1 MVQATH
7 AAFDARQEIETKPAS
22 VRPRA
27 SVAGRHDLR
36 LSIHPDLQTIEQEW
50 RAFERSADCTV
61 FQSFDWM
68 SAWHRHVGARNGVIP
83 AIVAVRDGG
92 GGLLMILP
100 LMIESGAVRRL
111 TWLASDLCDYNAPL
125 LAPDF
130 SRLIDETRFAEL
142 WRDILERLRS
152 HPDYRYDLIQLEK
165 MPAQVGAQRNPM
177 IGFAVALN
185 PSNAY
190 ATELGDDW
198 ERFYAAKR
206 SSSTRRRDRT
216 KRNKLTQFGEV
227 TFVTPAQPEE
237 VAVSFEILM
246 QQKTRQF
253 ARMGVPNIFAAPGY
267 PEFYREVA
275 ARRPDMVHIS
285 RLDVGDAPAALN
297 YGLVF
302 RGRYYHVLASYTDH
316 EMSKYGPGA
325 AHLHELISHAIG
337 RGCDTFDFTIGDE
350 RYKRDWC
357 ESHIKLYDYVAMA
370 TARGA
375 VVAGP
380 LLAMRAAKRWIKQ
393 TPAVWNAVTKVRA
406 MAGAL
411 RGKPEAAA
419 QAD

>member
-7 AAFDARQEIETKPAS
+7 AAFDARREIDTQPS
-22 VRPRA
+22 SSRPRG
-27 SVAGRHDLR
+27 SVVAHHDLR
-36 LSIHPDLQTIEQEW
+36 LAIHDDLHAVEQDW
-50 RAFERSADCTV
+50 RAFERMADGTV
-61 FQSFDWM
+61 FQCFDWV
-68 SAWHRHVGARNGVIP
+68 SAWQRHVGERNGVKP
-83 AIVAVRDGG
+83 AIVTVRDGG
-92 GGLLMILP
+92 GDLLMILP
-100 LMIESGAVRRL
+100 LAIESGAVRRL
-111 TWLASDLCDYNAPL
+111 TWLASDLCDYNTPL

-130 SRLIDETRFAEL
+130 SRLIGEARFAEL

-165 MPAQVGAQRNPM
+165 MPEQVGAQRNPM
-177 IGFAVALN
+177 LGFEVVLN

-190 ATELGDDW
+190 ATELGKNW
-198 ERFYAAKR
+198 EQFYAAKR

-216 KRNKLTQFGEV
+216 KRNKLAQFGEV
-227 TFVTPAQPEE
+227 SFVNPERPE
-237 VAVSFEILM
+237 DVAASFEILM
-246 QQKTRQF
+246 QQKTGQF
-253 ARMGVPNIFAAPGY
+253 ARMGVPNIFSHPGY
-267 PEFYREVA
+267 PEFYRDVA

-285 RLDVGDAPAALN
+285 RLDVGAAAAALN

-316 EMSKYGPGA
+316 EMSKFGPGA
-325 AHLHELISHAIG
+325 AHLHELMSYAIG
-337 RGCDTFDFTIGDE
+337 KGCTVFDFTIGDE

-357 ESHIKLYDYVAMA
+357 ESDIKLYDYVAMA

-406 MAGAL
+406 MFGAL
-411 RGKPEAAA
+411 RGKSAAPA
-419 QAD
+419 AD